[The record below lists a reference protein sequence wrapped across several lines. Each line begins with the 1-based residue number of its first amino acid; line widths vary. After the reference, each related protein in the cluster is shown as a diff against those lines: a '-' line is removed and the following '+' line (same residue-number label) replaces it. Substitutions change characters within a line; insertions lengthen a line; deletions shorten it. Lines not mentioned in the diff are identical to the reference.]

1 MYPVVALRPST
12 STLCAAGMYAV
23 HNNIFLPTEE
33 SVDALIRFLEGF
45 DLSAKAGIG
54 HLDEKWVAVSK
65 AGHVSARAVLSTT
78 ERWGCNILGGV
89 FLDYIASCDFQ
100 IVREIGEFAVNG
112 ADTEFYKTLY
122 PGMLP
127 YLEGSIPPESELGR
141 FWEGVVFNNTG
152 VFRVLEVDRSSN
164 TLVSNLTALAY
175 LKRVFREGLRQCV
188 QSGVSVVDNA
198 VHTSENVLELSEH
211 MCIFNRGMHKE

>member
-1 MYPVVALRPST
+1 MYV
-12 STLCAAGMYAV
+12 V
-23 HNNIFLPTEE
+23 HNNIFLPTKE
-33 SVDALIRFLEGF
+33 SVDALIRFLNAF
-45 DLSAKAGIG
+45 DLTEKVGIG
-54 HLDEKWVAVSK
+54 HLDEKWVPVNK
-65 AGHVSARAVLSTT
+65 TGNISARGVVTMA

-89 FLDYIASCDFQ
+89 FLDFTASCAFFV
-100 IVREIGEFAVNG
+100 VREISKFAVNG

-127 YLEGSIPPESELGR
+127 YLDGSISRDSDLGR

-152 VFRVLEVDRSSN
+152 VFRVLEVNRSAN
-164 TLVSNLTALAY
+164 TLASNLAVLAY
-175 LKRVFREGLRQCV
+175 LKRVFREGLRQCI

-198 VHTSENVLELSEH
+198 VHTPENVLELSEH